1 MAKLLNGSELAG
13 FIEER
18 QAKQVRGLRQAWRT
32 FPKLVILMTP
42 AASAA
47 SEAYV
52 RLKRAYGEEILI
64 ETLVDTV
71 PATELPDAI
80 ERYNRDESVHGII
93 VQLPLDDP
101 SKTDEIVAL
110 IDPAKDVDGLGP
122 NAKFESATAE
132 AINWLLTGYGVE
144 LANRQL
150 AVVGQ
155 GRLVGAP
162 LARLWRANG
171 YDVATFDDTTENLG
185 VALEGAQVI
194 VTATGVPRLITPEMV
209 PLRAV
214 VVDAGTASENGV
226 LVGDVDP
233 AVRERSDVTITP
245 ERGGVGPLTIA
256 ALYDHVITAAIATAP
271 SDQL

>member
-18 QAKQVRGLRQAWRT
+18 QAKQVRGLRQAWHT
-32 FPKLVILMTP
+32 FPKLVILKTP

-52 RLKRAYGEEILI
+52 RMKRAYGEEILI
-64 ETLVDTV
+64 ETVIDTV
-71 PATELPDAI
+71 PATELPEAI
-80 ERYNRDESVHGII
+80 DRYNRDESVHGII

-122 NAKFESATAE
+122 NAKFDSATAE

-144 LANRQL
+144 LAQRKL
-150 AVVGQ
+150 AIVGQ

-162 LARLWRANG
+162 LARMWRASG
-171 YDVATFDDTTENLG
+171 YDVTTFDDTTENLG
-185 VALEGAQVI
+185 LALEGAEVI
-194 VTATGVPRLITPEMV
+194 VTATGVPRLISPTMV

-214 VVDAGTASENGV
+214 VVDAGTASENGI

-233 AVRERSDVTITP
+233 AVRERNDVSITP

-256 ALYDHVITAAIATAP
+256 ALYDHVITAAIATVP